1 MPGQKESFKETF
13 IELLKPV
20 YNELLRYCKSMYK
33 NGCYDDAEDLFQN
46 TLIKGYQKIES
57 LEDETKFKSWI
68 FTIATRE
75 YISMYRSSF
84 WKRFLPLGEGHNDKF
99 VYDVYDRTDS
109 DHDKVVLLDAL
120 SRLNYKERSAILL
133 FEIGNFSIRDIMDIQ
148 NERSES
154 AVKSR
159 LSRVREKL
167 KNIILNNREKY
178 IININSEKGDLEDET
193 LKILSGIKRKGNEPN
208 GQVLG

>member
-57 LEDETKFKSWI
+57 LDDETKFKSWI

-75 YISMYRSSF
+75 YISMYRSGF
-84 WKRFLPLGEGHNDKF
+84 WKRFLPLGDEHNNRF
-99 VYDVYDRTDS
+99 VSDVYDRSDS
-109 DHDKVVLLDAL
+109 DHDKIILHYAL
-120 SRLNYKERSAILL
+120 SRLSYKERSAILL
-133 FEIGNFSIRDIMDIQ
+133 FEIGNFSIRDIRDIQ

-167 KNIILNNREKY
+167 KKIILESGGEN
-178 IININSEKGDLEDET
+178 IVNINPKKGDLEDET
-193 LKILSGIKRKGNEPN
+193 LNILSGIKRKGDEPN